1 MPTIIVLFDIQIV
14 IHPKEHNPP
23 HVHAFYKGDEALFN
37 ILNGEMF
44 RGEIPN
50 KQVKIVKKFISTYRD
65 NLLGE
70 WKRITEHD

>member
-14 IHPKEHNPP
+14 IHTTEHNPP
-23 HVHAFYKGDEALFN
+23 HVHAFFKGDEALFN

-50 KQVKIVKKFISTYRD
+50 KQAKIVKKFILAYKD
-65 NLLGE
+65 NLLDE
-70 WKRITEHD
+70 WNRLTNHD